1 MLLTISIENNNC
13 HYRRHCRHITTTTT
27 IAAATTAT
35 AIATATT
42 TTAATTTAV
51 NLATVW
57 CWTKENL
64 YIYPVYRSIGL
75 TNISPPCSSRALFS
89 YVIPTSDANDHEL
102 SRRIHKGSGA
112 WSPVRREAR
121 GFVDSRSEHPCCQ
134 VDFPHVLPE
143 SEHPHRPSSRMFP
156 VCMNSISQTAFVL
169 MSVQSRRVA
178 MPFSADFIIG

>member
-1 MLLTISIENNNC
+1 MLLTIWIENNNR
-13 HYRRHCRHITTTTT
+13 HYRRHCRHI
-27 IAAATTAT
+27 TTAT

-42 TTAATTTAV
+42 TTTTAV

-64 YIYPVYRSIGL
+64 YIYLVYRSIGL

-112 WSPVRREAR
+112 RSPVRREAQ

-134 VDFPHVLPE
+134 VDFPHALPE

-156 VCMNSISQTAFVL
+156 VSMNSVSQTAFVL

-178 MPFSADFIIG
+178 MSFSADFIIG